1 MDAAH
6 SNDWQKYISGRSVV
20 KAGRYVI
27 KQGDTLWG
35 IAGRY
40 YGNPV
45 RWPEIYAYNNEP
57 AVVAKTGHGIVNP
70 DLIKAGQVIYLPKQH
85 RRVVLRGTST
95 TGPALTAKPQP
106 ANPPVSGSPTPAPA
120 PTRAGTNPS
129 HPVRTPPD
137 AGSNPAAR
145 TLANNF
151 GFGYQLDDLPI
162 IEIKGNGFSAKVK
175 LKGAIF
181 LQPTDKVPLLVYSNK
196 GLESQARQQ
205 TSTVLGELV
214 SGGKLSWDRKSNS
227 VTYECQLTLR
237 ANAHSPGAQFSA
249 GISSTGEP
257 VLKATLAYPRL
268 TGRIRDYVY
277 VAGEF
282 KVEIELKPDQH
293 LRPPLPEPVL
303 APSYRPV
310 PDATR
315 VWRPQPVHSDRRSPS
330 SPEPSSGIHWGKAT
344 VAIVGAV
351 VIVGLT
357 LLEDAATAGGGVAD
371 DPASF
376 AAAGALLRW
385 GLRRAAVQAPA
396 RLAPALA
403 Y

>member
-1 MDAAH
+1 M
-6 SNDWQKYISGRSVV
+6 Q
-20 KAGRYVI
+20 AGRYVI

-57 AVVAKTGHGIVNP
+57 AIVAKTGHGIVNP
-70 DLIKAGQVIYLPKQH
+70 DLIKAGAVIYLPKQH

-95 TGPALTAKPQP
+95 GGPAPTAAPQS
-106 ANPPVSGSPTPAPA
+106 ANPPAPSSPMPVPA
-120 PTRAGTNPS
+120 PTRGSTTPS
-129 HPVRTPPD
+129 HSHTRTQPD

-249 GISSTGEP
+249 GISSAGEP
-257 VLKATLAYPRL
+257 VLKATLTYPRM

-277 VAGEF
+277 VASEF

-315 VWRPQPVHSDRRSPS
+315 VWRPQPVHTDRKPAPT
-330 SPEPSSGIHWGKAT
+330 PESSSGIHWGKAT

-385 GLRRAAVQAPA
+385 GLRRAAVQAAP

>member
-1 MDAAH
+1 M
-6 SNDWQKYISGRSVV
+6 Q
-20 KAGRYVI
+20 AGRYVI

-45 RWPEIYAYNNEP
+45 RWPEIYAYNNQP
-57 AVVAKTGHGIVNP
+57 AIIAKTGHGIVNP
-70 DLIKAGQVIYLPKQH
+70 DLIKAGQVIYLPKQR
-85 RRVVLRGTST
+85 RRVALRGAPT
-95 TGPALTAKPQP
+95 THPA
-106 ANPPVSGSPTPAPA
+106 PTTVPAPA
-120 PTRAGTNPS
+120 Q
-129 HPVRTPPD
+129 PVAPATAPAMPPANSNVAHSSRHHLPD

-145 TLANNF
+145 TLANDF
-151 GFGYQLDDLPI
+151 GFAYQFEDLPI
-162 IEIKGNGFSAKVK
+162 MEVKGNGFSAKLK
-175 LKGAIF
+175 LKGTIF
-181 LQPTDKVPLLVYSNK
+181 LQPTSKVPLLVYSNR

-227 VTYECQLTLR
+227 VNYECQLTLR
-237 ANAHSPGAQFSA
+237 ANSHSPGAQFSA
-249 GISSTGEP
+249 GISSAGEP

-277 VAGEF
+277 VASEF

-293 LRPPLPEPVL
+293 LRPPMPQPVQV
-303 APSYRPV
+303 PSYRPV

-315 VWRPQPVHSDRRSPS
+315 VWRPEPVFSDRKPLS
-330 SPEPSSGIHWGKAT
+330 SPAPSSGINWGHAT

-357 LLEDAATAGGGVAD
+357 LLEDAVTAGGGVAD

-385 GLRRAAVQAPA
+385 GLRRAAAQAAPA
-396 RLAPALA
+396 AVRLAPALA

>member
-1 MDAAH
+1 M
-6 SNDWQKYISGRSVV
+6 Q
-20 KAGRYVI
+20 AGRYVI

-57 AVVAKTGHGIVNP
+57 AIVAKTGHGIVNP
-70 DLIKAGQVIYLPKQH
+70 DLIRAGAVIYLPRQH
-85 RRVVLRGTST
+85 RRVVLRGAPAGTPAATATAQST
-95 TGPALTAKPQP
+95 
-106 ANPPVSGSPTPAPA
+106 NPPAPNSPASVPAPRGSS
-120 PTRAGTNPS
+120 TPS
-129 HPVRTPPD
+129 HTHVQPD

-151 GFGYQLDDLPI
+151 GFGYQLDDLSI
-162 IEIKGNGFSAKVK
+162 IEIKGNGFSARVK

-181 LQPTDKVPLLVYSNK
+181 LQPTDKVPLLVYSNR
-196 GLESQARQQ
+196 GLESQARRQ

-257 VLKATLAYPRL
+257 VLKATLTYPRM

-277 VAGEF
+277 VASEF
-282 KVEIELKPDQH
+282 KVEIELKPDQD

-303 APSYRPV
+303 VPSYRPV

-315 VWRPQPVHSDRRSPS
+315 VWRPEPVLSNRRPAPS
-330 SPEPSSGIHWGKAT
+330 QEPSSGIHWGKAT

-385 GLRRAAVQAPA
+385 GLRRAAVQAAP

>member
-1 MDAAH
+1 M
-6 SNDWQKYISGRSVV
+6 Q
-20 KAGRYVI
+20 AGRYVI

-57 AVVAKTGHGIVNP
+57 AIVAKTGHGIVNP
-70 DLIKAGQVIYLPKQH
+70 DLIRAGAVIYLPRQH
-85 RRVVLRGTST
+85 RRVVLRGAPTS
-95 TGPALTAKPQP
+95 GPAATAPSQP
-106 ANPPVSGSPTPAPA
+106 ASPPAPVPA
-120 PTRAGTNPS
+120 VPSPRGGTMPP
-129 HPVRTPPD
+129 HTHTQPD
-137 AGSNPAAR
+137 ATNNPAAR
-145 TLANNF
+145 TVANNF

-162 IEIKGNGFSAKVK
+162 IEIKGNGFSARVK

-196 GLESQARQQ
+196 GLESQARRQ

-257 VLKATLAYPRL
+257 VLKATLTYPRM

-277 VAGEF
+277 VASEF

-303 APSYRPV
+303 VPSYRPV

-315 VWRPQPVHSDRRSPS
+315 VWRPEPVLSNRRPAP

-385 GLRRAAVQAPA
+385 GLSRAAVQAAP

>member
-1 MDAAH
+1 M
-6 SNDWQKYISGRSVV
+6 Q
-20 KAGRYVI
+20 AGRYVI

-57 AVVAKTGHGIVNP
+57 AIVAKTGHGIVNP
-70 DLIKAGQVIYLPKQH
+70 DLIRAGAVIYLPKQH

-95 TGPALTAKPQP
+95 GGPAPTTTQSI
-106 ANPPVSGSPTPAPA
+106 NPPALSSPTPTAA
-120 PTRAGTNPS
+120 PTRGGTSP
-129 HPVRTPPD
+129 RTHTQPD
-137 AGSNPAAR
+137 ASSNPAAR
-145 TLANNF
+145 TVANNF
-151 GFGYQLDDLPI
+151 GFGYQLDDLPL
-162 IEIKGNGFSAKVK
+162 IEIKGNGFSARVK

-249 GISSTGEP
+249 GISSAGEP
-257 VLKATLAYPRL
+257 VLKATLTYPRL

-277 VAGEF
+277 VASEF
-282 KVEIELKPDQH
+282 KVEIELKLDQH

-303 APSYRPV
+303 VPGYRPV

-315 VWRPQPVHSDRRSPS
+315 VWRPEPVLSNRRPAP

-385 GLRRAAVQAPA
+385 GLRRAAVQAAPAA